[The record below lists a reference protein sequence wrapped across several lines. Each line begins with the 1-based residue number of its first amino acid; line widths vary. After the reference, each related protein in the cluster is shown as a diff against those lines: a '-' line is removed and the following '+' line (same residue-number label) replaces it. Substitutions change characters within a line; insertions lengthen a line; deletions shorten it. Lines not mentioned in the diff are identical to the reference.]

1 MVIEVSHGILGN
13 DTFLGNN
20 IGPQLL
26 CHHERRTLGGIDDII
41 GKVNSTYTL
50 TLPLQ

>member
-13 DTFLGNN
+13 DTVN

-26 CHHERRTLGGIDDII
+26 CHHERRTLGGIDDVI